1 MDIGDII
8 PLAVGLVIAAVVIV
22 IEIIDDNGGGW
33 FSP

>member
-8 PLAVGLVIAAVVIV
+8 PLAVGLMVAAVVIV

>member
-1 MDIGDII
+1 MNII
-8 PLAVGLVIAAVVIV
+8 PFAVGLAVAVAVIV